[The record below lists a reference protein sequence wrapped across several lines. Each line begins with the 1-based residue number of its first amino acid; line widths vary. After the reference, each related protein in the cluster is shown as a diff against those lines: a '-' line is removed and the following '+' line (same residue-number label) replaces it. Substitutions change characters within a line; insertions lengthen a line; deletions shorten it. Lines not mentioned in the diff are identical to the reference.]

1 MIRNPSKKLGQQL
14 DAQQI
19 AERQRALVALLR
31 EPLILP
37 HGRHSDTF
45 LLIRRHSAWLQDW
58 FNRYPGWLLRVDTR
72 CARLQKIPPDTM
84 DRFRGAID
92 HRSGQPFTRQRYAL
106 LCLALAALEHVDR
119 QTTLGTIA
127 NRVVGAVT
135 QDSSFEAAGLTL
147 DLTVRTDRE
156 NLVRVM
162 RKLVDLGVL
171 TRMDGDEQRFISD
184 QAQDVL
190 YNVNRD
196 AAAAMLV
203 TRQGPSLVKAETLD
217 DRLAEITREPAA
229 ETEEARLQRC
239 RANLYRRLLEDPVMY
254 FDELPEEERQYWT
267 TQRSRLVST
276 IERATGLASEL
287 RSEGVAMV
295 DESGA
300 ATDLRVTEEGTDGHI
315 TLLLAEFLAGRLR
328 QEGPTAVSRAELEN
342 YLAELMPEYRS
353 YWRKDATQPGA
364 EVTLV
369 GQTLRRL
376 AGLKLISWTDN
387 GAVPRP
393 AIARY
398 ALDGVRMTQ
407 TNDLFNGGDKS

>member
-1 MIRNPSKKLGQQL
+1 
-14 DAQQI
+14 
-19 AERQRALVALLR
+19 
-31 EPLILP
+31 
-37 HGRHSDTF
+37 
-45 LLIRRHSAWLQDW
+45 
-58 FNRYPGWLLRVDTR
+58 
-72 CARLQKIPPDTM
+72 
-84 DRFRGAID
+84 
-92 HRSGQPFTRQRYAL
+92 L

-119 QTTLGTIA
+119 QTTLGA
-127 NRVVGAVT
+127 VADRVVATVT
-135 QDSSFEAAGLTL
+135 RDSSFDAAGLTL
-147 DLTVRTDRE
+147 DLTIRTDRE
-156 NLVRVM
+156 NLVRAM
-162 RKLVDLGVL
+162 RKLVGLGVL
-171 TRMDGDEQRFISD
+171 TRMDGDEQRFVSD
-184 QAQDVL
+184 QSQDVL

-203 TRQGPSLVKAETLD
+203 TRQGPSWVKADTLG

-229 ETEEARLQRC
+229 ETEEARRQRC

-254 FDELPEEERQYWT
+254 FDELPEEEWQYWK
-267 TQRSRLVST
+267 TQRSRVLETVES
-276 IERATGLASEL
+276 ATGLASEL
-287 RSEGVAMV
+287 RHEGVAMV
-295 DESGA
+295 DETGA

-315 TLLLAEFLAGRLR
+315 TLLWAEFLAGRLR
-328 QEGPTAVSRAELEN
+328 EEGPTAVSRAELEN
-342 YLAELMPEYRS
+342 YLTELMSQYRS

-376 AGLKLISWTDN
+376 AGLKLILWTDN